1 MNQQTPPSIRDLPP
15 HSLEAEQGVI
25 GCCLIDSQ
33 KVDEA
38 LQHGATPDWFYDLR
52 HRQLFA
58 AVVSM
63 VEEGIGIDLITVSH
77 RMKGLD
83 TLEAVGGLA
92 YLSQLMDAVPSA
104 ANLQWYLETL
114 KDMFIRRRLSAALA
128 EGSGRVRNEN
138 FKASDILIEVES
150 AIDGCR
156 IGNAEA
162 ESISAKVAASTVWD
176 TVQERAALAKAKGG
190 GVTGVPTGFRGLD
203 RMTAGF
209 QPGELSL
216 VAARPGVGKSAILG
230 NFVRAAALDNRI
242 PTLVITAE
250 MSVEQVTR
258 RLACEMASVDGRIV
272 RNGDIINVPSY
283 SAEQRR
289 FATAVAKLVKAP
301 IYTRYVKGMSVEEI
315 GAVIRSHVRKYG
327 IGLVTVDYV
336 QLIRPMHS
344 TGSRA
349 YDVGEVAEALKDF
362 AVRNN
367 VPVVAAAQLNRESEK
382 GTRAPGL
389 HDLKDSGQLEQAG
402 EMILLIH
409 RDLKE
414 SPTEALVDLAKQR
427 EGEIG
432 MIPMGYIPQ
441 FCRFTEQAVVPA

>member
-1 MNQQTPPSIRDLPP
+1 MTDSPQSIRDLPP
-15 HSLEAEQGVI
+15 HSMEAEQGVL
-25 GCCLIDSQ
+25 GCCLQDSQ
-33 KVDEA
+33 KVDDA
-38 LQHGATPDWFYDLR
+38 LQYAANPEWFYDLR
-52 HRQLFA
+52 HRQLFTA
-58 AVVSM
+58 IVAM
-63 VEEGIGIDLITVSH
+63 VEEGVGIDMITVGQ
-77 RMKGLD
+77 RMKGSGTLD
-83 TLEAVGGLA
+83 EVGGLS
-92 YLSQLMDAVPSA
+92 YLSELMDKVPST
-104 ANLQWYLETL
+104 ANLPWYLETL
-114 KDMFIRRRLSAALA
+114 KDMFIRRRLTSAIADGA
-128 EGSGRVRNEN
+128 SRVRNEN
-138 FKASDILIEVES
+138 FKAQEILVGIEA

-162 ESISAKVAASTVWD
+162 ESIGAKAAAGSVVD
-176 TVQERAALAKAKGG
+176 TLQERAALAKEKGG
-190 GVTGVPTGFRGLD
+190 GVTGVPTGFRMLD

-209 QPGELSL
+209 QRGELSL

-230 NFVRAAALDNRI
+230 NFIRSASVDNGI
-242 PTLVITAE
+242 PSLVITAE

-272 RNGDIINVPSY
+272 RNGDIVNVPSY
-283 SAEQRR
+283 AGEQRR
-289 FATAVAKLVKAP
+289 FVSAIAKISKAP

-327 IGLVTVDYV
+327 VGFVTVDYV
-336 QLIRPMHS
+336 QLIRPMNS

-367 VPVVAAAQLNRESEK
+367 VPIVAAAQLNRESEK
-382 GTRAPGL
+382 GTRTPGL

-414 SPTEALVDLAKQR
+414 SPTEAIVDLAKQR